1 MVGIMGSRGSI
12 NGGVKKFALVRLA
25 AAAIAVATFGTPVG
39 LAAAES
45 GGLSGDPDAAAQYW
59 GRQRYDDCALMAVA
73 DVVGELT
80 GNKPSEDEIIALAG
94 SIPNGRN
101 SGPIYI
107 VASDPA
113 AVSGTVPRRNQLP
126 VISDLP
132 VLLGHYGVDS
142 IHTNDLIAAN
152 GGVPT
157 GIPGLEL
164 LLADGKKVIASINGE
179 TIWDQAGDRT
189 VHDHDVVV
197 TGIDT
202 GTGIVHL
209 NDSAIP
215 SPGPDSQV
223 SIATFESAWR
233 TSNHAMV
240 VAG

>member
-1 MVGIMGSRGSI
+1 MIAIG
-12 NGGVKKFALVRLA
+12 RLA
-25 AAAIAVATFGTPVG
+25 ATVIAVVTLSAHVG
-39 LAAAES
+39 VASAES
-45 GGLSGDPDAAAQYW
+45 DGLSGDPDAAAQYW

-80 GNKPSEDEIIALAG
+80 GTKPSEDEVIALAG
-94 SIPNGRN
+94 SIPNGRG

-107 VASDPA
+107 LPTDPTA
-113 AVSGTVPRRNQLP
+113 LSGTVPRRNQLP

-132 VLLGHYGVDS
+132 VLLDHYGVGS
-142 IHTNDLIAAN
+142 IHTNDSIAAN
-152 GGVPT
+152 GGLPT
-157 GIPGLEL
+157 GIPALEL
-164 LLADGKKVIASINGE
+164 LLSEGKKVIASINGE

-197 TGIDT
+197 IGIDT
-202 GTGIVHL
+202 GAGIVHL

-223 SIATFESAWR
+223 SIGTFESAWR

>member
-1 MVGIMGSRGSI
+1 MNRIAMG
-12 NGGVKKFALVRLA
+12 RLA
-25 AAAIAVATFGTPVG
+25 AAVIAVVTLSAPTGV
-39 LAAAES
+39 AWAES
-45 GGLSGDPDAAAQYW
+45 DGLSGDPDAAAQYW
-59 GRQRYDDCALMAVA
+59 GRQHYDDCALMAVA
-73 DVVGELT
+73 DVVGEVT
-80 GNKPSEDEIIALAG
+80 GTKPSEDEIIALAG
-94 SIPNGRN
+94 SIPNGRG

-113 AVSGTVPRRNQLP
+113 AASGTIPRKNQL
-126 VISDLP
+126 
-132 VLLGHYGVDS
+132 
-142 IHTNDLIAAN
+142 
-152 GGVPT
+152 
-157 GIPGLEL
+157 GLAL

-202 GTGIVHL
+202 GSGIVHL

-233 TSNHAMV
+233 TSDHAMV

>member
-1 MVGIMGSRGSI
+1 MDKI
-12 NGGVKKFALVRLA
+12 ALGRLA
-25 AAAIAVATFGTPVG
+25 AAVISVVTLSAPTGVAS
-39 LAAAES
+39 AES
-45 GGLSGDPDAAAQYW
+45 GGLSGDPDAASQYW

-80 GNKPSEDEIIALAG
+80 GNKPSENEVIALAG
-94 SIPNGRN
+94 SIPNGRG

-107 VASDPA
+107 PPSDPA
-113 AVSGTVPRRNQLP
+113 ALSGTIPRKNQLP

-132 VLLGHYGVDS
+132 ILLGHYGIGSV
-142 IHTNDLIAAN
+142 HTNDLIAAN

-157 GIPGLEL
+157 GIPGLAV

-179 TIWDQAGDRT
+179 TIWNQAGDRT

-197 TGIDT
+197 IGIDT
-202 GTGIVHL
+202 GAGIVHL
-209 NDSAIP
+209 NDSALP

-223 SIATFESAWR
+223 SIDTFESAWR

>member
-1 MVGIMGSRGSI
+1 MVAPGSI
-12 NGGVKKFALVRLA
+12 NSGVDKIAMGRLA
-25 AAAIAVATFGTPVG
+25 AAVIAVVTLIAPTGV
-39 LAAAES
+39 AWAES

-80 GNKPSEDEIIALAG
+80 GNKPPENEVIALAG

-107 VASDPA
+107 PPSDPA
-113 AVSGTVPRRNQLP
+113 ALSGTIPRSNQLP

-132 VLLGHYGVDS
+132 VLLDHYGVGS
-142 IHTNDLIAAN
+142 VHTNDSIAAN
-152 GGVPT
+152 GGLPT
-157 GIPGLEL
+157 GMPALAL
-164 LLADGKKVIASINGE
+164 LLAEGQKVIASINGE
-179 TIWDQAGDRT
+179 TIWGQAGDHT

-197 TGIDT
+197 IGIDT
-202 GTGIVHL
+202 GAGIVHL

-223 SIATFESAWR
+223 GIDTFESAWR

>member
-1 MVGIMGSRGSI
+1 MDKI
-12 NGGVKKFALVRLA
+12 ALGRLA
-25 AAAIAVATFGTPVG
+25 AAVISVVTLSAPVGVATG
-39 LAAAES
+39 ES
-45 GGLSGDPDAAAQYW
+45 GGLSGDPDAASQYW

-80 GNKPSEDEIIALAG
+80 GNKPSENEVIALAG

-107 VASDPA
+107 PPSDPA
-113 AVSGTVPRRNQLP
+113 ALSGTIPRKNQLP

-132 VLLGHYGVDS
+132 VLLGHYGIGS
-142 IHTNDLIAAN
+142 IHTNDSIAAN

-157 GIPGLEL
+157 GIPGLAV

-179 TIWDQAGDRT
+179 TIWNQAGDRT

-202 GTGIVHL
+202 GAGIAHL

-215 SPGPDSQV
+215 SPGPNSQV
-223 SIATFESAWR
+223 SIDTFESAWR

>member
-1 MVGIMGSRGSI
+1 VDKIAMG
-12 NGGVKKFALVRLA
+12 RLA
-25 AAAIAVATFGTPVG
+25 AAVIAVVTLSAPTGV
-39 LAAAES
+39 AWAES

-73 DVVGELT
+73 DVVGEVT
-80 GNKPSEDEIIALAG
+80 GTKPSEDDVIALAA
-94 SIPNGRN
+94 SIPNGRG
-101 SGPIYI
+101 SGPIYMLP
-107 VASDPA
+107 SDPA
-113 AVSGTVPRRNQLP
+113 AQSRTVPRSNQLP

-132 VLLGHYGVDS
+132 VLLSHYGVGS
-142 IHTNDLIAAN
+142 IHTNDSIAAN
-152 GGVPT
+152 GGLPT

-179 TIWDQAGDRT
+179 TIWNQAGDRT

-202 GTGIVHL
+202 GAGIVHL
-209 NDSAIP
+209 NDSALP

-240 VAG
+240 VT

>member
-1 MVGIMGSRGSI
+1 MDKI
-12 NGGVKKFALVRLA
+12 ALGRLA
-25 AAAIAVATFGTPVG
+25 AAVIAVVTLSAPAGV
-39 LAAAES
+39 ASAES
-45 GGLSGDPDAAAQYW
+45 GGLSGDPDAASQYW

-80 GNKPSEDEIIALAG
+80 GNKPSENEVIALAG

-107 VASDPA
+107 PPSDPA
-113 AVSGTVPRRNQLP
+113 ALSGTIPRKNQLP

-132 VLLGHYGVDS
+132 VLLGHYGIGSV
-142 IHTNDLIAAN
+142 HTNDLIAAN

-157 GIPGLEL
+157 GIPGLAV

-179 TIWDQAGDRT
+179 TIWNQAGDRT

-202 GTGIVHL
+202 GAGIVHL
-209 NDSAIP
+209 NDSALP

-223 SIATFESAWR
+223 SIDTFESAWR

-240 VAG
+240 VTG

>member
-1 MVGIMGSRGSI
+1 VNKIAIG
-12 NGGVKKFALVRLA
+12 RLA
-25 AAAIAVATFGTPVG
+25 ATVIAVVTLSAPVG
-39 LAAAES
+39 AAAAES

-73 DVVGELT
+73 DVVGEVT
-80 GNKPSEDEIIALAG
+80 GNKPSEDEVIALAG
-94 SIPNGRN
+94 SIPNGRG

-107 VASDPA
+107 MASDPA
-113 AVSGTVPRRNQLP
+113 AQSGTVPRSNQLP

-132 VLLGHYGVDS
+132 VLLSHYGVDS
-142 IHTNDLIAAN
+142 IHTNDSIASN
-152 GGVPT
+152 GGPPT

-179 TIWDQAGDRT
+179 TIWNQAGDRT

-197 TGIDT
+197 IGIDT
-202 GTGIVHL
+202 GAGIVHL

-223 SIATFESAWR
+223 SIETFESAWR

>member
-1 MVGIMGSRGSI
+1 MG
-12 NGGVKKFALVRLA
+12 RLA
-25 AAAIAVATFGTPVG
+25 AAVIAVVTLSAPTGV
-39 LAAAES
+39 ASAES
-45 GGLSGDPDAAAQYW
+45 DGLSGDPDAAAQYW
-59 GRQRYDDCALMAVA
+59 GRQHYDDCALMAVA
-73 DVVGELT
+73 DVVGEVT
-80 GNKPSEDEIIALAG
+80 GTKPSEDEIIALAG
-94 SIPNGRN
+94 SIPNGRG

-113 AVSGTVPRRNQLP
+113 AVSGAGPRRNQLP

-132 VLLGHYGVDS
+132 VLLGHYGVGS
-142 IHTNDLIAAN
+142 VHTNDSIAAN
-152 GGVPT
+152 GGMQT
-157 GIPGLEL
+157 GIPGLAL

-202 GTGIVHL
+202 GAGIVHL

-223 SIATFESAWR
+223 SIDTFESAWR

>member
-1 MVGIMGSRGSI
+1 MDKIAIGRLTAAVIAVVTLSAPVGIAS
-12 NGGVKKFALVRLA
+12 
-25 AAAIAVATFGTPVG
+25 
-39 LAAAES
+39 AET
-45 GGLSGDPDAAAQYW
+45 GGLSGDPDTAAQYW
-59 GRQRYDDCALMAVA
+59 GRQHYDDCALMAVA

-80 GNKPSEDEIIALAG
+80 GTKPSEDEVIALAG
-94 SIPNGRN
+94 SIPNGRG

-107 VASDPA
+107 LPSDPTA
-113 AVSGTVPRRNQLP
+113 ASGTIPRKNQLP

-132 VLLGHYGVDS
+132 VLLGHYGVGA
-142 IHTNDLIAAN
+142 IHTNDSIATN

-157 GIPGLEL
+157 GISGLEAM
-164 LLADGKKVIASINGE
+164 LADGKKVIASINGE
-179 TIWDQAGDRT
+179 TIWNQAGDRT

-202 GTGIVHL
+202 GVGVVHL

-215 SPGPDSQV
+215 SPGPNSQV
-223 SIATFESAWR
+223 SIDTFESAWR

>member
-1 MVGIMGSRGSI
+1 MG
-12 NGGVKKFALVRLA
+12 RLA
-25 AAAIAVATFGTPVG
+25 AAVIAVATLSVPAGV
-39 LAAAES
+39 AAAES
-45 GGLSGDPDAAAQYW
+45 GGISGDPDAAGQYW
-59 GRQRYDDCALMAVA
+59 GRQHYDDCALMAVA
-73 DVVGELT
+73 DVVGEVT
-80 GNKPSEDEIIALAG
+80 GSKPAEDEVIALAG
-94 SIPNGRN
+94 SIPNGRG

-107 VASDPA
+107 LPTDPA
-113 AVSGTVPRRNQLP
+113 AASETTPRKNQLP

-142 IHTNDLIAAN
+142 VHTNDSIAAN
-152 GGVPT
+152 GGIPT

-179 TIWDQAGDRT
+179 TIWNQTGDRS

-197 TGIDT
+197 TGIDAAA
-202 GTGIVHL
+202 GIVHL

-215 SPGPDSQV
+215 SPGPNSQV
-223 SIATFESAWR
+223 SIDTFESAWQ

>member
-1 MVGIMGSRGSI
+1 MDKI
-12 NGGVKKFALVRLA
+12 ALGRLA
-25 AAAIAVATFGTPVG
+25 AAVISVVTLSAPTGVAS
-39 LAAAES
+39 AES
-45 GGLSGDPDAAAQYW
+45 GGLSGDPDAASQYW

-80 GNKPSEDEIIALAG
+80 GNKPSENEVIALAG
-94 SIPNGRN
+94 SIPNGRG

-107 VASDPA
+107 PPSDPA
-113 AVSGTVPRRNQLP
+113 ALSGTIPRKNQLP

-132 VLLGHYGVDS
+132 ILLGHYGIGSV
-142 IHTNDLIAAN
+142 HTNDLIAAN

-157 GIPGLEL
+157 GIPGLAV

-179 TIWDQAGDRT
+179 TIWNQAGDRT

-197 TGIDT
+197 IGIDT
-202 GTGIVHL
+202 GAGIVHL
-209 NDSAIP
+209 NDSALP

-223 SIATFESAWR
+223 SIDTFESAWR

-240 VAG
+240 VTG

>member
-1 MVGIMGSRGSI
+1 MG
-12 NGGVKKFALVRLA
+12 RLA
-25 AAAIAVATFGTPVG
+25 AAVIAVIAVGTLGAPTGV
-39 LAAAES
+39 ASAES
-45 GGLSGDPDAAAQYW
+45 GGLSGDPGAAAEYW
-59 GRQRYDDCALMAVA
+59 GRQRDDDCALMAVA

-80 GNKPSEDEIIALAG
+80 GTKPSEDEVIALAG
-94 SIPNGRN
+94 SIPNGQN

-107 VASDPA
+107 AASDPA
-113 AVSGTVPRRNQLP
+113 AVSGTVPRKFQLP
-126 VISDLP
+126 IISDLA
-132 VLLGHYGVDS
+132 VLLDHYGVGS
-142 IHTNDLIAAN
+142 VHTNDSIAAN
-152 GGVPT
+152 GGLPT
-157 GIPGLEL
+157 GISGLEL
-164 LLADGKKVIASINGE
+164 VLAEGKKVIASVNGE